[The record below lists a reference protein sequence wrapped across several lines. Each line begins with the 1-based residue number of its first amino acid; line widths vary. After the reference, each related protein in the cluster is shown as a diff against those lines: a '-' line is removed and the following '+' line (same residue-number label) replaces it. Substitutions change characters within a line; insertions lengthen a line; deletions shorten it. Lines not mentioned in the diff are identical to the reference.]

1 MPHEPDRA
9 GTQHFAHAS
18 AHAELYSILDE
29 ICRDIELT
37 QAQLAA
43 ARTSYEA
50 VAEWLSGS
58 PTPLLRDIRAYAH
71 GSAAPGTTVKPL
83 SREEFDV
90 DLICLVLGFTADR
103 PPTELKR
110 LIGDRLREHARYA
123 SMLEEKVGA
132 ARECQEPPIP
142 AGSCRGRW
150 VLTGSQLACRNSP
163 VRCAWPGHWTARR

>member
-29 ICRDIELT
+29 ICRGIELT

-90 DLICLVLGFTADR
+90 DLICLVLARFHRRQAVDR
-103 PPTELKR
+103 TQATYRRPTPGTRPLR
-110 LIGDRLREHARYA
+110 LHARGKGRRGKGVPRA
-123 SMLEEKVGA
+123 ANSCWKLPRALGA
-132 ARECQEPPIP
+132 HRIATCMPQ
-142 AGSCRGRW
+142 
-150 VLTGSQLACRNSP
+150 
-163 VRCAWPGHWTARR
+163 